1 MAGRVVVAKAAK
13 EVAKK
18 TGRRRRVLRAPLKIS
33 EPAADQIKEILCG
46 RDDAFGVR
54 LGVRTRGCNGLSY
67 TLNFVDQPEL
77 TDEIVEE
84 HGVKICIEPK
94 ALFHIVGTTMDWEET
109 AIQSQFVFLN
119 PNATAACGCGESF
132 STGEGPPPGMP
143 GMFAAGGG
151 GT

>member
-54 LGVRTRGCNGLSY
+54 LGVRTRECDVVLFFLVVAFQIPYRIYQIRRIRRGQGQHRFAKIDNWILS
-67 TLNFVDQPEL
+67 
-77 TDEIVEE
+77 
-84 HGVKICIEPK
+84 C
-94 ALFHIVGTTMDWEET
+94 W
-109 AIQSQFVFLN
+109 S
-119 PNATAACGCGESF
+119 SR
-132 STGEGPPPGMP
+132 
-143 GMFAAGGG
+143 
-151 GT
+151 

>member
-1 MAGRVVVAKAAK
+1 MYICTHSTTTHTRRNAPINA
-13 EVAKK
+13 
-18 TGRRRRVLRAPLKIS
+18 TG
-33 EPAADQIKEILCG
+33 
-46 RDDAFGVR
+46 
-54 LGVRTRGCNGLSY
+54 GCNGLSY
-67 TLNFVDQPEL
+67 TLNFVEQPDP

-84 HGVKICIEPK
+84 HGIKVCIEPK

-143 GMFAAGGG
+143 GMFKGSSGP
-151 GT
+151 